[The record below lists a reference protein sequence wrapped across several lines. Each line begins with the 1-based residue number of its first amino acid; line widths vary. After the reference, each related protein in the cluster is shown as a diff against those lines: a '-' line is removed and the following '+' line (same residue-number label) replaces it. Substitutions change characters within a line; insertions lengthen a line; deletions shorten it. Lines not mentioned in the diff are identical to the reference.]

1 MNKNSIYAL
10 TLASSLFAYGSAF
23 AATMSTEARISIG
36 STDYTSSDSRLTGT
50 SQSSRTHTNGNPEY
64 YSRSLSDETGRT
76 AAAAKID
83 YSYSYPSGGSNFD
96 GEPHTN
102 MATANWSNTFTGTG
116 SNQILSFNIDQG
128 WLEKSSIYGEETT
141 RAGYGINILL
151 NGTSIWSS
159 HDEIGEGPYIPCP
172 SEPCTTSTLYFNDY
186 NDNQLAYTN
195 LAHEDDP
202 SIPTESYARAYDP
215 FTGKIDLGAIGAGE
229 SFEISYVMSVY
240 VSSEYFIGDDY
251 VMAHFG
257 DPLDL
262 SGGMSVNVSA
272 SAVPIPAAA
281 YLFGSGLIG
290 LLGFKRKQSV

>member
-36 STDYTSSDSRLTGT
+36 ATDYTNSDTRHAGT

-96 GEPHTN
+96 GEPHVN
-102 MATANWSNTFTGTG
+102 MATANWSNTYTGTG
-116 SNQILSFNIDQG
+116 TNQTLNFNIDQG
-128 WLEKSSIYGEETT
+128 LLKKTSLSGEEAT

-159 HDEIGEGPYIPCP
+159 HDEIGLEPFLPCS
-172 SEPCTTSTLYFNDY
+172 SEPCTSASSSQSLYFNEY
-186 NDNQLAYTN
+186 NDNQLTFTDVNN
-195 LAHEDDP
+195 LSE
-202 SIPTESYARAYDP
+202 ESYSRIYDP
-215 FTGKIDLGAIGAGE
+215 FTGELDLGAFANGE
-229 SFEISYVMSVY
+229 SFEISYVLSVY
-240 VSSEYFIGDDY
+240 ASSEYFIGNDY

-257 DPLDL
+257 DPIDL
-262 SGGMSVNVSA
+262 SGGMSVDVSA

>member
-1 MNKNSIYAL
+1 
-10 TLASSLFAYGSAF
+10 
-23 AATMSTEARISIG
+23 
-36 STDYTSSDSRLTGT
+36 
-50 SQSSRTHTNGNPEY
+50 
-64 YSRSLSDETGRT
+64 LSDETGRT

-96 GEPHTN
+96 GEPHVN
-102 MATANWSNTFTGTG
+102 MATANWSNTYTGTG
-116 SNQILSFNIDQG
+116 TNQILNFNIDQG
-128 WLEKSSIYGEETT
+128 LLKKTSLYGEEAT

-159 HDEIGEGPYIPCP
+159 HDEIGVGSYIPCP
-172 SEPCTTSTLYFNDY
+172 SEPCTSPSLYFNDY
-186 NDNQLAYTN
+186 DDNQLTFTDAN
-195 LAHEDDP
+195 NFSEN
-202 SIPTESYARAYDP
+202 SYSRIYDP
-215 FTGKIDLGAIGAGE
+215 FTGELDLGAFANGE
-229 SFEISYVMSVY
+229 SFEISYALSVY
-240 VSSEYFIGDDY
+240 ASSEYFIGNDY

-290 LLGFKRKQSV
+290 LLGFNRKQSV